1 MNKKNSKG
9 LFVEKDILFI
19 FILAL
24 GIRLIFAH
32 LYRTYIG
39 LPYKL
44 LNFETEGFGDFEHFY
59 LVWAENFISMKWYP
73 YSYGNVIE
81 QLNWYSYTPF
91 FLYTISLF
99 KLLFLPKWS
108 PAIPIVLFDSGC
120 AIMIFKILNG
130 LSSKKS
136 ALLGSI
142 VFSVSAVNIFYIGT
156 YWLNPS
162 PMIFFLLVSFY
173 YLINCRHY
181 TSIFYLVISIMMKQ
195 TGLYYVP
202 LFIAFLIRRVNEKR
216 KIIKLLLFFI
226 VIGVLFQI
234 PYIFLTPNDYFSHL
248 FATPNPVL
256 STEIQEPIDNYPIT
270 LPQFLHYGIKIND
283 VISGIVNK
291 FISTYFLFTF
301 FIILVSTYTISSTS
315 KNKVYN
321 YDMLFL
327 FTINGIVSY
336 ILQPKGIY
344 KYYVSTLIPFLIMSV
359 FYGVSYM
366 KKAHLRK
373 YYVTA
378 SYIIFNIFIIFIPR
392 IYTHGLMIIALIFT
406 IYLYQF
412 SKTGFIA
419 RGSEHGVS

>member
-1 MNKKNSKG
+1 
-9 LFVEKDILFI
+9 
-19 FILAL
+19 
-24 GIRLIFAH
+24 
-32 LYRTYIG
+32 
-39 LPYKL
+39 

-59 LVWAENFISMKWYP
+59 LVWAENFISKKWYP

-91 FLYTISLF
+91 FLYIISLF
-99 KLLFLPKWS
+99 KLPFLPIWS

-120 AIMIFKILNG
+120 AIMIFKIMNK
-130 LSSKKS
+130 LSSRKI

-142 VFSVSAVNIFYIGT
+142 VFSVSAVNIFYIGI

-162 PMIFFLLVSFY
+162 AMIFFLLVSFY
-173 YLINCRHY
+173 YLINCRY
-181 TSIFYLVISIMMKQ
+181 YISIFYLVISIMMKQ

-202 LFIAFLIRRVNEKR
+202 LFIAFLIRRVIEKR

-234 PYIFLTPNDYFSHL
+234 PYVFLTPNDYFSHL

-256 STEIQEPIDNYPIT
+256 STEIQDSIDNYPIT
-270 LPQFLHYGIKIND
+270 LPQFLKYGLKIND

-291 FISTYFLFTF
+291 FISTYFLFIF
-301 FIILVSTYTISSTS
+301 FIILMSTYTISSTN
-315 KNKVYN
+315 KNHIYN
-321 YDMLFL
+321 YDILFL

-344 KYYVSTLIPFLIMSV
+344 KYYISTLIPFLIMSI
-359 FYGVSYM
+359 FYGISFI
-366 KKAHLRK
+366 KKSVLKK
-373 YYVTA
+373 YYVAA
-378 SYIIFNIFIIFIPR
+378 SYIIFNILTIFIPR

-406 IYLYQF
+406 LYIYKF
-412 SKTGFIA
+412 SKTGFTA
-419 RGSEHGVS
+419 RGNEHGVN